1 MLEPIIDA
9 FYNLVNKIKYINER
23 DNADNN
29 IGKIKYNQIYE
40 IKNENKTKVEIINIL
55 DNIKKEEDKEENNI
69 NKDSYKE
76 INYIITIKLL
86 QIFLKIFAYI
96 GILIIPYYLLIG
108 KEFMGLI
115 YGRKWETKNIEKIGD
130 CYSYYIIFAS
140 VLDLIKS
147 FGNATNNTH
156 QMKLSNLSLIIN
168 SIFLSL
174 LMYIFSKWDICGL
187 IISNQIS
194 SIFLININLFIIFCG
209 KKNESNKHLSDK
221 SPIILDIQNFIIKSF
236 ISKKSI
242 IISFFLIILSNL
254 IKKKY
259 LFDSFSYIKILIVS
273 LIGII
278 HIFFLFLFEK
288 GNFLKGLNI
297 IKSY

>member
-96 GILIIPYYLLIG
+96 GILII
-108 KEFMGLI
+108 
-115 YGRKWETKNIEKIGD
+115 
-130 CYSYYIIFAS
+130 
-140 VLDLIKS
+140 
-147 FGNATNNTH
+147 
-156 QMKLSNLSLIIN
+156 
-168 SIFLSL
+168 
-174 LMYIFSKWDICGL
+174 
-187 IISNQIS
+187 
-194 SIFLININLFIIFCG
+194 
-209 KKNESNKHLSDK
+209 
-221 SPIILDIQNFIIKSF
+221 
-236 ISKKSI
+236 
-242 IISFFLIILSNL
+242 
-254 IKKKY
+254 
-259 LFDSFSYIKILIVS
+259 
-273 LIGII
+273 
-278 HIFFLFLFEK
+278 
-288 GNFLKGLNI
+288 
-297 IKSY
+297 